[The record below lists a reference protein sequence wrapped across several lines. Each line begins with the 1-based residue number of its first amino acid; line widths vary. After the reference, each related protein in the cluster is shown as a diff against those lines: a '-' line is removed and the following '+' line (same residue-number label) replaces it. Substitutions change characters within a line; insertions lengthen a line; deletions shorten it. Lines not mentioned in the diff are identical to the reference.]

1 MPAAFN
7 EIGVKSISAALVESV
22 DVQKQIEHKIIMK
35 SDGAFESGNRYD
47 PSFTFSVKGRG
58 SVLESILGQI
68 TTVYVPEQITGGT
81 TIITSVKN
89 SQTNEDFNSFE
100 LSGIN
105 HPAATTANIVTR

>member
-7 EIGVKSISAALVESV
+7 EIGVKSVSAALVENV
-22 DVQKQIEHKIIMK
+22 DIEKQIEHKIIMK
-35 SDGAFESGNRYD
+35 SDGAFETGNRFD
-47 PSFTFSVKGRG
+47 PSFSFSVKGRG
-58 SVLESILGQI
+58 SVLESILGGASAAF
-68 TTVYVPEQITGGT
+68 VPEQITGGT

-105 HPAATTANIVTR
+105 HPAAGAAAP